1 MNPRKKI
8 GVFTGTRAEYGLLFP
23 VIRALH
29 QSAAFEL
36 SLYVSGSHL
45 DERYGRTIT
54 EIERDGFPV
63 AKVLPLPAIGE
74 NMAQDSAAV
83 TAELAAFL
91 AEPANRPDCVLVL
104 GDRYE
109 TLGVAVAV
117 FLSNIALGHL
127 HGGDVVGGG
136 VLDDSI
142 RHAVTKLSHLHFPV
156 TPTSAERILKMGEEP
171 WRVTVTGSPA
181 LDNLKLIPALEKQL
195 YVAEYGLDPA
205 KEWVLFTMH
214 PLTTEPEQAG
224 RQAREVLEALARHT
238 DRIEVLATYPNH
250 DEGSKDIIAEL
261 EAFRAKPGFHVV
273 KSLGRERYLNIL
285 RHVTLVIGNSSS
297 GLLETAFFKVPCVNV
312 GERQA
317 GRERGNNVADVPQE
331 AAAIRQMVD
340 RVLRDDAYRL
350 SLRNGE
356 HPFGDG
362 HCAKKILAVLSET
375 AFDATLLQKQITY

>member
-1 MNPRKKI
+1 MGKKKKI
-8 GVFTGTRAEYGLLFP
+8 GVFTGTRAEYGLLYP
-23 VIRALH
+23 VVRALH
-29 QSAAFEL
+29 QSPEFEL
-36 SLYVSGSHL
+36 CLYVSGSHL
-45 DERYGRTIT
+45 DDRYGRTIT
-54 EIERDGFPV
+54 EIERDGFPI
-63 AKVLPLPAIGE
+63 AKILPLPAIGE

-83 TAELAAFL
+83 TAELAAFF
-91 AEPANRPDCVLVL
+91 AAPANRPDCVLVL

-117 FLSNIALGHL
+117 FLSNIALGHI

-142 RHAVTKLSHLHFPV
+142 RHAITKLSHLHFPV

-181 LDNLKLIPALEKQL
+181 LDNLKLIPQFEKQL
-195 YVAEYGLDPA
+195 YVDEYGLDPA

-214 PLTTEPEQAG
+214 PMTTEPEKAG
-224 RQAREVLEALARHT
+224 QQAREVLEALAQHT

-250 DEGSKDIIAEL
+250 DEGSKDIIAQL
-261 EAFRAKPGFHVV
+261 EAFNSKTGFKVV

-285 RHVTLVIGNSSS
+285 RYVTLVIGNSSS
-297 GLLETAFFKVPCVNV
+297 GLLETAHFKVPCINV

-317 GRERGNNVADVPQE
+317 GRERGKNVLDVPQDATALQQGLGRMLQDE
-331 AAAIRQMVD
+331 ACRH
-340 RVLRDDAYRL
+340 

-356 HPFGDG
+356 HPFGEG
-362 HCAKKILAVLSET
+362 RCAENILAVLSNIEFNT
-375 AFDATLLQKQITY
+375 ALLKKQLTY